1 MGFDPAAL
9 RDSTATQAL
18 AEIARLARMATSG
31 AVPDAIRR
39 CRRLAAAMDAAGF
52 ALFFAGRGADAAR
65 LVACF
70 DEEFPGQ
77 SRTTAALI
85 RDGAEALSRH
95 ALRSALPAMWGPGEN
110 DGEGSTFVLELPVLL
125 DGVAGLAL
133 PVAAESGQAGLF
145 VFTGGNLPF
154 RAGKI
159 AELHREC
166 CAMFAAVTAVRT
178 GSTSASAVSRREL
191 ECLRLTAAGR
201 TSEDIARILG
211 LSVHTANQY
220 LTSAGVKLDA
230 VNRMHAVAKA
240 MRAGLIE

>member
-9 RDSTATQAL
+9 RDSDATRAL
-18 AEIARLARMATSG
+18 ADVARLARLATAG

-39 CRRLAAAMDAAGF
+39 CRRLAGTMGASGF

-85 RDGAEALSRH
+85 REGAETLSRH
-95 ALRSALPAMWGPGEN
+95 ALRSALPARWG
-110 DGEGSTFVLELPVLL
+110 DADADATSTFVTELPALL
-125 DGVAGLAL
+125 PGIDGLAL
-133 PVAAESGQAGLF
+133 PVAAENGQAGLF
-145 VFTGGNLPF
+145 VFTGKALPA
-154 RAGKI
+154 RPGEI
-159 AELHREC
+159 AALQREC
-166 CAMFAAVTAVRT
+166 CAMFAAVAAVKS
-178 GSTSASAVSRREL
+178 GGANASAISRREL

-220 LTSAGVKLDA
+220 LTSAAAKLDA

-240 MRAGLIE
+240 MRSGLIE